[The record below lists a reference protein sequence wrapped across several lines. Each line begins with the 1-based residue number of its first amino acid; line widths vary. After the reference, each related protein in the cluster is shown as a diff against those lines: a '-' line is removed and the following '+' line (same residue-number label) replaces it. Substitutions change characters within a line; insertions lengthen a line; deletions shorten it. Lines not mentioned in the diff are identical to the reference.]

1 MWNKPVNIGF
11 GNIVPSARII
21 AMVSNDS
28 APVKRLIQE
37 ARDTNKLVD
46 ATQGRRTR
54 TVIMTDSGHVILSA
68 ILPETIASR
77 MSDVPPVAYQ
87 TAEPPVTPPEPAED
101 NI

>member
-1 MWNKPVNIGF
+1 MWNRPVNIGF

-37 ARDTNKLVD
+37 ARDESRLVD

-54 TVIMTDSGHVILSA
+54 TVIITDSSHVILSA

-77 MSDVPPVAYQ
+77 MSEALPAE
-87 TAEPPVTPPEPAED
+87 TAKPAED